1 MIVNLKMSERTIA
14 KKYEK
19 VMHILPFLMWIVTA
33 IIGISFDALNPT
45 FFNCWITPVPI
56 NCAAAGEIPE
66 GRPPC
71 DRGYYAPILQWA
83 IFYGPI
89 WALIIIVTIIM
100 ASVYVSVR
108 KLEKANAKYTGS
120 QTTTR
125 KESAKRSRMVAKQ
138 GLWYLLPFYATWV
151 FPVVTEITEMV
162 TAQYYNP
169 MVILVA
175 FFLPFQ
181 GALNFIIYMRPRFI
195 KYRKKQQS
203 WNMCYIIYRTV
214 RKSLCCIR
222 KDEDDMF
229 VSGVGGTTS
238 ASLASRTSQQE
249 GDQADRESVVAEYNR
264 RVSMEESETK
274 NDDVVQQRR
283 KSSVTFSDGDVN
295 VEEEKMEEG
304 VDLDMQA

>member
-1 MIVNLKMSERTIA
+1 M
-14 KKYEK
+14 
-19 VMHILPFLMWIVTA
+19 
-33 IIGISFDALNPT
+33 
-45 FFNCWITPVPI
+45 
-56 NCAAAGEIPE
+56 
-66 GRPPC
+66 
-71 DRGYYAPILQWA
+71 
-83 IFYGPI
+83 
-89 WALIIIVTIIM
+89 
-100 ASVYVSVR
+100 R
-108 KLEKANAKYTGS
+108 KLEKANAKYTGN

-195 KYRKKQQS
+195 KYRKRHQN

-214 RKSLCCIR
+214 RKSLCCID
-222 KDEDDMF
+222 KDEDDLF
-229 VSGVGGTTS
+229 VSGVGGGTTS
-238 ASLASRTSQQE
+238 ASLASRTSSQQQEE
-249 GDQADRESVVAEYNR
+249 GDQAADRESVVAEYNR
-264 RVSMEESETK
+264 RVSMEENET
-274 NDDVVQQRR
+274 NNDVDDDVVAKQRR
-283 KSSVTFSDGDVN
+283 KSSVTFLDGDGLN

-304 VDLDMQA
+304 VDMNVQA